1 MKLRLSQ
8 HLKTAIL
15 AAMAAVSSYTYADTI
30 LISDGIN
37 KDDVTKSERFY
48 DTGKG
53 YYFSWY
59 QYSNYWHNLKDLR
72 DSKGSFA
79 FLGDVYERMPANTTT
94 TDHDSLTNDANTCW
108 AQVSMNMVEYW
119 HSYYGVFCNDSRE
132 LTYGLCYDKKYLDE
146 TGGTLSL
153 KQNLV
158 FLDTFSNTGDN
169 LVSYLNWILLGD
181 DDPYFST
188 IEVPNQGGYW
198 TDYFTTS
205 YSTRNWYS
213 QTNTTVYQ
221 LTSDLLTTLGYV
233 KNTDGTYTQSI
244 KGQIA
249 YISMDST
256 DGGGH
261 GITCHGVLLDENGK
275 LKALYVT
282 NSDDREYKLF
292 KLYIKQDATR
302 HYLYTNEKCTELW
315 EYSNDNWYIDGVGG
329 IRTPKL
335 LQDMLAEY
343 EDADNALVW
352 TGNTAANGEWDL
364 TAGYTSAYL
373 PDETTGWHIEVDG
386 DFYAAFYDAERIV
399 RFDDSAK
406 SGKVSVTNSGTAHR
420 MELNNK
426 TLDYSFTGT
435 GSNTLTVDTLV
446 AANGGKTS
454 FQKLQLTTTE
464 ALINNHTI
472 SMGNGAKWMGQ
483 AQVAI
488 KGTVELAGGTLA
500 LTKLT
505 LNGGTLSITGNGNTL
520 ASGAISSSNGATLLF
535 TPTGTTTTPMLT
547 IGSGVSFSGS
557 ALDIAMGGEG
567 LVFDTTYALISFEN
581 AQTDWQKLF
590 TTEQGE
596 FTYTNH
602 ILYLIYN
609 PVPKLTWSGT
619 TGTWSSE
626 RWGSTTTGTN
636 DLRAEFTGSGT
647 RTVTISGT
655 VRPYSITVDNSG
667 AVTFNGSGNISG
679 NGVLKK
685 SGNGSL
691 TINTANNYSGGTAVS
706 GGTLTVGHASALG
719 SGDIALSGGTLNLAS
734 KSVSN
739 TLNVSGNATINGGSA
754 YNGTLVLADGH
765 LSGEALRLGKN
776 ATVQSGEISNVL
788 TGTGKISKSGSGTV
802 TLSGANTYSGG
813 TSVTEGTL
821 IAGNAQALGSGA
833 VTLSNATLNM
843 GGYALSNS
851 VTISSGKA
859 FITNADNYTGNL
871 KLNSGT
877 LTTEGGYLDCG
888 SLTLNGGIFLLDN
901 SNANL
906 NAPLVDVAGT
916 LSITAATQIGFT
928 GIYGLGTY
936 ILFDFVTL
944 EGNISNLT
952 LMPQSG
958 KNLEYEI
965 YRQGSQVLV
974 DIRTSGALLKWQGA
988 GVWCVGGGSWQQG
1001 KVFEQGDQAHFTQAA
1016 TVTLQ
1021 GQLSPSIIL
1030 VDSNQ
1035 DVTFSGTG
1043 SITNNADLTKKG
1055 QGQLQLNAANPN
1067 WTGNIYLQGGTI
1079 TATGNTSFGK
1089 GDIHATSNAT
1099 LNLGGKVIDNDI
1111 YISNGA
1117 TVGIL
1122 GGNKF
1127 TGSVDVTGNL
1137 AVKSTLHI
1145 AEGESIT
1152 LHSGKHSATVTGK
1165 GTMRIEDGS
1174 VTLQTGKY
1182 TMSQLDIASKL
1193 TIMKQGLALA
1203 KTDSFITITEGGSLV
1218 SSGNI
1223 SGCHLSVWDGSIN
1236 IRNSNPVNITL
1247 NGDFTAENSSSIRI
1261 YGALKSDSFTLNQST
1276 FKLSGEKPQA
1286 ITIKKGMSING
1297 GTGFS
1302 TNGNV
1307 TAAYLEVNDTK
1318 FTIDGTKAAAL
1329 TLKDKTTDTTF
1340 NNATVTL
1347 DGKLTATAGLS
1358 LTDSTLSMSDPSGK
1372 NAPQALSV
1380 KGALSLADGSDIS
1393 TNGKV
1398 SAASLEM
1405 KNSTLSISNIKP
1417 QSLALTGKT
1426 DALKQPITS
1435 HITNSTLLLNG
1446 SMSVAANME
1455 LNNATIQLKDANT
1468 TKPKALAMAVKGDLT
1483 LGGKSQ
1489 LFLSGALS
1497 AKNLTLGTGSIYM
1510 TGEKQ
1515 QTIKVSNELTLNGG
1529 TELNLGFSITQKDFD
1544 KNKAFKILTFKV
1556 LDTAIEAT
1564 DLYSLLG
1571 LSEDI
1576 CTLDFDKSRKSIT
1589 LVVDDMDAWNNQ
1601 AEAVR
1606 NKEVTVSA
1614 ATTAEAVEDAEEI
1627 LFAPTTD
1634 TAELAPELAKAADT
1648 LVQSTWGTV
1657 GASRAFG
1664 ETIANRGTHATLLE
1678 GGKGAAW
1685 ISTMGGSSRI
1695 SSEAG
1700 HAGADYT
1707 LTGAAFGIEAHI
1719 TDTSVL
1725 GLAVGN
1731 SWGKVSTFSAYPV
1744 DQDST
1749 HAGIYGNHKLGDT
1762 LSLSWMAAHTRT
1774 ESDVNLAGMPCTWS
1788 QDALQLDARLTW
1800 AKSLNARTTVNAFG
1814 GLQYLATE
1822 SGECNGIKTG
1832 SLQNLRAEIGV
1843 GTTHRFTGDTMAYG
1857 ELSFI
1862 GDVVRNNPTAD
1873 LGVLRSHGTNPGR
1886 AGMNLSVGATHRI
1899 NDDWSVNATY
1909 NLELMQNITSHGLNA
1924 GATYS
1929 F

>member
-59 QYSNYWHNLKDLR
+59 QYSNYWHDLKDLR

-94 TDHDSLTNDANTCW
+94 TNHDSLTDDAQTCW

-119 HSYYGVFCNDSRE
+119 HSYYGIFCNDSRE

-158 FLDTFSNTGDN
+158 FLDTFSNDGDS
-169 LVSYLNWILLGD
+169 LWSYLDWFMLGD
-181 DDPYFST
+181 DNPWFAEIT
-188 IEVPNQGGYW
+188 TKNQGGYW

-205 YSTRNWYS
+205 YSTRNWYAITS
-213 QTNTTVYQ
+213 NNLNDIDDLTTA
-221 LTSDLLTTLGYV
+221 LLTTLGYV
-233 KNTDGTYTQSI
+233 KNTDGTYTQRI

-249 YISMDST
+249 YIGMDST

-261 GITCHGVLLDENGK
+261 AITCHGVELDETGK
-275 LKALYVT
+275 IKALYVT
-282 NSDDREYKLF
+282 NSDDLAYKLF
-292 KLYIKQDATR
+292 KLYLKADSTR
-302 HYLYTNEKCTELW
+302 LLLYTNEKCTELW
-315 EYSNDNWYIDGVGG
+315 EYSNANWYIDSVGG
-329 IRTPKL
+329 IRTPEL

-352 TGNTAANGEWDL
+352 TGNTTANGLWDL
-364 TAGYTSAYL
+364 KSAPTTLEL
-373 PDETTGWHIEVDG
+373 PDETSGWEIYAVDG
-386 DFYAAFYDAERIV
+386 YYAAYFDKDRIIC
-399 RFDDSAK
+399 FDDYAD
-406 SGKVSVTNSGTAHR
+406 SGAVNVKNSGTAFR

-454 FQKLQLTTTE
+454 FQQLQLTTTE
-464 ALINNHTI
+464 ALLNNHTI

-557 ALDIAMGGEG
+557 ALDIAMGGESM
-567 LVFDTTYALISFEN
+567 VFDTTYALISFEN

-691 TINTANNYSGGTAVS
+691 TINTANSYSGGTQIS

-719 SGDIALSGGTLNLAS
+719 SGDIALSEVTLNLSS

-754 YNGTLVLADGH
+754 YNGVLVLADGH

-788 TGTGKISKSGSGTV
+788 TETGKITKSGSGTV

-813 TSVTEGTL
+813 TAITGGTL
-821 IAGNAQALGSGA
+821 VAGHASALGSGA
-833 VTLSNATLNM
+833 VSLTGGTLNM
-843 GGYALSNS
+843 NGKALSN
-851 VTISSGKA
+851 TIKAGSGNNC
-859 FITNADNYTGNL
+859 ILNGGNYTGAL
-871 KLNSGT
+871 TLSGGT
-877 LTTEGGYLDCG
+877 LTVESGDMDC
-888 SLTLNGGIFLLDN
+888 SNLTLSGGIFMLDN
-901 SNANL
+901 STYKQGS
-906 NAPLVDVAGT
+906 PMVDVSGT
-916 LSITAATQIGFT
+916 LSITAATKIGFT
-928 GIYGLGTY
+928 NVYGVGTH
-936 ILFDFVTL
+936 ILFDFGTL
-944 EGNISNLT
+944 TGNLSNLT

-958 KNLEYEI
+958 KYLEYEI
-965 YRQGSQVLV
+965 YKQGSQVLLN
-974 DIRTSGALLKWQGA
+974 IKTSGALLTWQEASGT
-988 GVWCVGGGSWQQG
+988 WSVGGGGWQQG
-1001 KVFEQGDQAHFTQAA
+1001 KVFEQGDQAVFTQAA
-1016 TVTLQ
+1016 KVTLQ
-1021 GQLSPSIIL
+1021 GNLAPSVIK
-1030 VDSNQ
+1030 VDSSQ
-1035 DVTFSGTG
+1035 AVVFSGTG
-1043 SITNNADLTKKG
+1043 AITGTADLTKKG
-1055 QGQLQLNAANPN
+1055 QGQLQLNAANPH

-1122 GGNKF
+1122 GGSKF

-1137 AVKSTLHI
+1137 AVKSTINI

-1165 GTMRIEDGS
+1165 GTMRIVDGS

-1182 TMSQLDIASKL
+1182 TMSRLDIASKL

-1261 YGALKSDSFTLNQST
+1261 YGALKGDSFTLNQST

-1307 TAAYLEVNDTK
+1307 TAAYLEVND
-1318 FTIDGTKAAAL
+1318 
-1329 TLKDKTTDTTF
+1329 
-1340 NNATVTL
+1340 
-1347 DGKLTATAGLS
+1347 
-1358 LTDSTLSMSDPSGK
+1358 
-1372 NAPQALSV
+1372 
-1380 KGALSLADGSDIS
+1380 
-1393 TNGKV
+1393 
-1398 SAASLEM
+1398 
-1405 KNSTLSISNIKP
+1405 
-1417 QSLALTGKT
+1417 
-1426 DALKQPITS
+1426 
-1435 HITNSTLLLNG
+1435 
-1446 SMSVAANME
+1446 
-1455 LNNATIQLKDANT
+1455 
-1468 TKPKALAMAVKGDLT
+1468 
-1483 LGGKSQ
+1483 
-1489 LFLSGALS
+1489 
-1497 AKNLTLGTGSIYM
+1497 
-1510 TGEKQ
+1510 
-1515 QTIKVSNELTLNGG
+1515 
-1529 TELNLGFSITQKDFD
+1529 
-1544 KNKAFKILTFKV
+1544 
-1556 LDTAIEAT
+1556 
-1564 DLYSLLG
+1564 
-1571 LSEDI
+1571 
-1576 CTLDFDKSRKSIT
+1576 
-1589 LVVDDMDAWNNQ
+1589 
-1601 AEAVR
+1601 
-1606 NKEVTVSA
+1606 
-1614 ATTAEAVEDAEEI
+1614 
-1627 LFAPTTD
+1627 
-1634 TAELAPELAKAADT
+1634 
-1648 LVQSTWGTV
+1648 
-1657 GASRAFG
+1657 
-1664 ETIANRGTHATLLE
+1664 
-1678 GGKGAAW
+1678 
-1685 ISTMGGSSRI
+1685 
-1695 SSEAG
+1695 
-1700 HAGADYT
+1700 
-1707 LTGAAFGIEAHI
+1707 
-1719 TDTSVL
+1719 
-1725 GLAVGN
+1725 
-1731 SWGKVSTFSAYPV
+1731 
-1744 DQDST
+1744 
-1749 HAGIYGNHKLGDT
+1749 
-1762 LSLSWMAAHTRT
+1762 
-1774 ESDVNLAGMPCTWS
+1774 
-1788 QDALQLDARLTW
+1788 
-1800 AKSLNARTTVNAFG
+1800 
-1814 GLQYLATE
+1814 
-1822 SGECNGIKTG
+1822 
-1832 SLQNLRAEIGV
+1832 
-1843 GTTHRFTGDTMAYG
+1843 
-1857 ELSFI
+1857 
-1862 GDVVRNNPTAD
+1862 
-1873 LGVLRSHGTNPGR
+1873 
-1886 AGMNLSVGATHRI
+1886 
-1899 NDDWSVNATY
+1899 
-1909 NLELMQNITSHGLNA
+1909 
-1924 GATYS
+1924 
-1929 F
+1929 